1 MVKRRN
7 SLATGGLNKMEP
19 LKVNSQVETFTP
31 SIASEP
37 PMALTDEEV
46 MLRLKA
52 GEEDGFEVLLVKYRR
67 PVIHFLYRMVHE
79 QAWAEELAQDVFLR
93 VYRARGSYKPTAKFT
108 TWMFRI
114 ATNVGL
120 NAIRDTRR
128 RREKELSSDEEIAGA
143 KAARVA
149 SRNPTPEQQVLASER
164 AAEIRC
170 AVDELPEKQRM
181 AVLLHKYQAL
191 DYSEIA
197 GILGVSQSALKSL
210 LFRAYET
217 LRVTLR
223 PLAGGKEGKKGAE
236 Q

>member
-1 MVKRRN
+1 MVKSRN
-7 SLATGGLNKMEP
+7 SLGGNGLNKMEP
-19 LKVNSQVETFTP
+19 LKVNSQVETFTA

-37 PMALTDEEV
+37 PMALTDEEE

-52 GEEDGFEVLLVKYRR
+52 GEEDGFEVLLAKYRR

-93 VYRARGSYKPTAKFT
+93 VYRARKSYKPTAKFT

-120 NAIRDTRR
+120 NAIRDTRL
-128 RREKELSSDEEIAGA
+128 RREKESSSDEEIAGA

-164 AAEIRC
+164 AAEIRR
-170 AVDELPEKQRM
+170 AVDELPEKQRT
-181 AVLLHKYQAL
+181 AILLHKYQGL
-191 DYSEIA
+191 DYAEIA
-197 GILGVSQSALKSL
+197 SILECSQSALKSL

-223 PLAGGKEGKKGAE
+223 PMAGGQEREKGAVK
-236 Q
+236 